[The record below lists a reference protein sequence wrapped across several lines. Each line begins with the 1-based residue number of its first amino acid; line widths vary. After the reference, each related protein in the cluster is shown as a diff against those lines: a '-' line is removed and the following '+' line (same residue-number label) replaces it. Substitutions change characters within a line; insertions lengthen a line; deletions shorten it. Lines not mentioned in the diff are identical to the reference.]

1 MVKLNEPSE
10 GKRLPQWH
18 SSHQFVS
25 DSLEALHHNAL
36 QQTINFRFRPKA
48 ISEYGDSTD
57 VVSATYYIPRSKNQ
71 VGFDSFIHAD
81 DGFLY
86 IFQITISSDHDVNPK
101 MEQYLKR
108 ISPMISKWRFVF
120 VTTSQSTLISL
131 QSRGQR
137 GLGYS
142 RRYCHYCNPTELMF
156 NSKGWTDFIR
166 DAGPNQVW
174 GFDLYCFSKV
184 VRDVSN
190 DYLVFWC
197 QWECNARFFISNIR
211 YECNA
216 REIVRQCVCVK
227 LELLIPRH

>member
-25 DSLEALHHNAL
+25 DSLEALRHNAL

-131 QSRGQR
+131 QSRGQ
-137 GLGYS
+137 
-142 RRYCHYCNPTELMF
+142 EL
-156 NSKGWTDFIR
+156 
-166 DAGPNQVW
+166 AG
-174 GFDLYCFSKV
+174 FSLFSAILPLLQPHRV
-184 VRDVSN
+184 DV
-190 DYLVFWC
+190 
-197 QWECNARFFISNIR
+197 
-211 YECNA
+211 
-216 REIVRQCVCVK
+216 
-227 LELLIPRH
+227 